1 MLNLSFQLKQPFVAP
16 KPMPRINSNESNG
29 NGERPTV
36 AVRRTVSLR
45 SGSSSSAT
53 ATEEKENKA
62 NNGTP
67 ATESDMMPP
76 PAAPSCGIK
85 RSDSE
90 RSSNGVK

>member
-1 MLNLSFQLKQPFVAP
+1 
-16 KPMPRINSNESNG
+16 MPRINSNESNG

-45 SGSSSSAT
+45 SGSSAT

-90 RSSNGVK
+90 RSSNGVN